1 MRKKILGI
9 VSTSYHLM
17 VLLFLKDA
25 FWTDADVDLVL
36 TDKSPF
42 FYDLY
47 QSGRPG
53 KYFRRVFFADA
64 KKIKNPYKSAPVVLW
79 ESFVHNPTTKAMLAD
94 IASDGCFSY
103 ADFDNYDDIFFASPG
118 MPDEIVKEISRTA
131 IKRNR
136 GVNFH
141 RFEDGFASYTK
152 PPIPAVSSPL
162 GRKLYRLFFGYDIK
176 EHEKELYLFEPA
188 LAEKNVAD
196 TTATGFS
203 LIQIPKTKER
213 IRLVTEQIQDI
224 LQFESRSFA
233 ENYMFLGQGTAN
245 CTQNPLTYRGLIL
258 DIAEH
263 VGFENFVVKPHPRGD
278 HDRFEDHIHI
288 YTDSCP
294 FELAVAEGTM
304 ENKTLISYYST
315 ACVSGKLLF
324 DSGCRIIFLY
334 PMAEDSFNEKCDYED
349 YFRKL
354 CELYDNIYI
363 AHTKEELWSLL
374 DQ

>member
-1 MRKKILGI
+1 MRKKVLGI

-17 VLLFLKDA
+17 VFLFIKDA
-25 FWTDADVDLVL
+25 FLKDADVDLVL

-79 ESFVHNPTTKAMLAD
+79 QSFVHNPTTKAMLAD
-94 IASDGCFSY
+94 VGKDGCFSY

-136 GVNFH
+136 EVCFH

-152 PPIPAVSSPL
+152 APICAVSSPL
-162 GRKLYRLFFGYDIK
+162 GQKMYRSVFGYDIK
-176 EHEKELYLFEPA
+176 EKEKELYLFEPS

-196 TTATGFS
+196 EAATGFS
-203 LIQIPKTKER
+203 LVQIPKTKER
-213 IRLVTEQIQDI
+213 IRLITQQIQDI
-224 LQFESRSFA
+224 LQFESRSFS
-233 ENYMFLGQGTAN
+233 EKYMFLGQGTAN

-263 VGFENFVVKPHPRGD
+263 VGFDNFVVKPHPRGE
-278 HDRFEDHIHI
+278 HDRFEDHIHV

-304 ENKTLISYYST
+304 EDKTLISYYST

-324 DSGCRIIFLY
+324 DSACRIIFLY
-334 PMAEDSFNEKCDYED
+334 PMAGDSFNEKCDYED
-349 YFRKL
+349 YFKKL

-363 AHTKEELWSLL
+363 ARTKEELWCLL